1 MLVKAPRTY
10 LRIAVAVLTLCGL
23 VSCGTEPTGIDDGGG
38 AGQGGGEQE
47 VSRVDVTPSTQT
59 ILGAGSTHQ
68 FSATARDASG
78 SAVSGATI
86 SWSSSSTGVA
96 TITSGG
102 LATATGIG
110 TTTITASSSGISG
123 TASLS
128 VQEAPAQF
136 SVFDFSLA
144 QGHYWDFF
152 WSYEY
157 NSVSGAPAWES
168 GSAPQQQPAAN
179 THTVTGGHFRITLG
193 APQDI
198 GGVTSYQL
206 VVTGDVDDGE
216 FDYTPRWTH
225 LAVDG
230 NQVLGSTDGTTL
242 EVIFDAKNGSWT
254 GGGFWAVYGSDVQ
267 VAASS
272 ASLENEFIETA
283 ALGVGRSSGQD
294 FCETIAG
301 IQICSNDQAWTL
313 RETEYFK
320 SGIGPIGYYSY
331 ASYAFSGGG
340 FYDSFTHIR
349 HVGLV
354 ASSLPGAD
362 GIVPAVPPWSEGATM
377 PQARTNH
384 STAVVDGKIYV
395 MGGNNQTNAGSTMLS
410 SVDMYDPALNSWT
423 SRASMPGVR
432 AGHTSTVVDGKIY
445 VVGGESVMYTTKH
458 STVWEYD
465 PVNNF
470 WDTKAS
476 TPQTM
481 SDHSAVAYD
490 GYVWVFPGTNNN
502 AYAYEVAAD
511 TWWQGTSSSA
521 RYENHATVRVGTSI
535 FLLGGDFDAWSAWVG
550 AYLDY
555 AHTCLEFDLTES
567 YGSTNAWAYRAA
579 MPTDRNR
586 LTAVVLNDQVYA
598 IGGMNSDGAR
608 RAVEIYDP
616 VTNSWTEG
624 FPLLTALRD
633 HTAAAVDGKVYVM
646 GGRETWNSLASVYIY
661 DPGI

>member
-1 MLVKAPRTY
+1 MKAHRGVC
-10 LRIAVAVLTLCGL
+10 RIAVSLALFAGM
-23 VSCGTEPTGIDDGGG
+23 VSCGTEPTGIDDMGGG
-38 AGQGGGEQE
+38 NQSGDQE
-47 VSRVDVTPSTQT
+47 VSRIDVSPATQT
-59 ILGAGSTHQ
+59 ILGVGSTQQ
-68 FSATARDASG
+68 FQATARDAAGNS
-78 SAVSGATI
+78 VSGATMT
-86 SWSSSSTGVA
+86 WSSSNTGAA
-96 TITSGG
+96 TISSDG
-102 LATATGIG
+102 LATASGIG
-110 TTTITASSSGISG
+110 ITTITAASSGISG
-123 TASLS
+123 TASLTT
-128 VQEAPAQF
+128 QEAPPQF
-136 SVFDFSLA
+136 NGFDFSLG
-144 QGHYWDFF
+144 QGNYWDFF

-157 NSVSGAPAWES
+157 NTVSGSPAWES

-179 THTVTGGHFRITLG
+179 SHTVTGGHFRITLG
-193 APQDI
+193 APMDI
-198 GGVTSYQL
+198 DGITSYAL
-206 VVTGDVDDGE
+206 LVTGDVDDGE
-216 FDYTPRWTH
+216 WDYTPRWQY
-225 LAVDG
+225 LAVNG
-230 NQVLGSTDGTTL
+230 NQVLGSTDGTSL
-242 EVIFDAKNGSWT
+242 NVIFDAKNGSWS
-254 GGGFWAVYGSDVQ
+254 GGGFWAEYGTDVQ

-272 ASLENEFIETA
+272 STLENEFIETS
-283 ALGVGRSSGQD
+283 ALSVGRSSGQD

-313 RETEYFK
+313 RESEFFK

-354 ASSLPGAD
+354 ASSLPGAN
-362 GIVPAVPPWSEGATM
+362 GIVPTVPPWSEGATM

-384 STAVVDGKIYV
+384 STTVVDGKIYV
-395 MGGNNQTNAGSTMLS
+395 MGGNNQTDAGSTMLS
-410 SVDMYDPALNSWT
+410 SVDMYDPATDSWT
-423 SRASMPGVR
+423 SRASMPAVR

-458 STVWEYD
+458 NTLWEYD
-465 PVNNF
+465 PVTNS
-470 WDTKAS
+470 WATKANA
-476 TPQTM
+476 PQTM

-550 AYLDY
+550 TYLDY
-555 AHTCLEFDLTES
+555 SHSCLEFDLTES
-567 YGSTNAWAYRAA
+567 YGSANAWSYQAS

-598 IGGMNSDGAR
+598 IGGMNADGAR
-608 RAVEIYDP
+608 RVVEIYDP
-616 VTNSWTEG
+616 LTNSWSEG

-633 HTAAAVDGKVYVM
+633 HTAAAVDGKIYVL

-661 DPGI
+661 DPGL